1 MTDGGDLTRA
11 LARIEPL
18 VLDGDYTML
27 GYERGTAPPSP
38 ADLAAE
44 SYAVRID
51 DPFETTF
58 VMRAPLAER
67 MPEPAVRV
75 LGLRAILLT
84 DALPSDLTGFIS
96 TVAGALAE
104 RQIALVP
111 IGAATRDH
119 LLVPAARWPE
129 TLAILRGLRDAA
141 RLILRSSDEP

>member
-1 MTDGGDLTRA
+1 VTDGGDLTRA

-96 TVAGALAE
+96 TWPGRSPSGRSRSCRSGPRRATTCSCRPPAGRRRSRSCAGCGT
-104 RQIALVP
+104 P
-111 IGAATRDH
+111 
-119 LLVPAARWPE
+119 PA
-129 TLAILRGLRDAA
+129 
-141 RLILRSSDEP
+141 